1 MLAFSEL
8 EYSGN
13 LFSIQ
18 NQRIKSAM
26 NYYYN
31 NNMVKIWNPLLEER
45 NWKVN
50 DIIQTRLDDM
60 YSDMISIDALRGGN
74 F

>member
-1 MLAFSEL
+1 
-8 EYSGN
+8 
-13 LFSIQ
+13 
-18 NQRIKSAM
+18 
-26 NYYYN
+26 
-31 NNMVKIWNPLLEER
+31 MVKIWNPLLEER